1 MKSRKQL
8 PFISKLII
16 AILICELTG
25 IISSFISMP
34 SMYPWYAE
42 IEKPTWN
49 PPSSVFAPVW
59 TSIYFLMGISLA
71 LVWRIEVGAERRIEK
86 QNALRL
92 FGLQLFLNFWWSIV
106 FFKFHSLSVSLLVIL
121 LMIVTIIMTIFK
133 FAPFSKVA
141 SWLLIPYISWVCFA
155 TVLNFTIWQLNQ

>member
-1 MKSRKQL
+1 MKNTKQL
-8 PFISKLII
+8 SFISKILI

-25 IISSFISMP
+25 ILSSFISMP
-34 SMYPWYAE
+34 SMYPWYGE
-42 IEKPTWN
+42 INKPSWN

-71 LVWRIEVGAERRIEK
+71 LVWRTEVGEERRSEK
-86 QNALRL
+86 QRALRI
-92 FGLQLFLNFWWSIV
+92 FAVQLFLNFWWSIV

-121 LMIVTIIMTIFK
+121 LMVISIIITIFK

-155 TVLNFTIWQLNQ
+155 TVLNFTIWQLN